1 MMDSKTRAKLRSY
14 ANTVEAILQVGKN
27 GMGEALQKQVD
38 DALTAREL
46 IKLTVLETAPETP
59 REMAATLASPF
70 TTAEAGAGSPWGV
83 RLPSTRMSS
92 GLTPSP
98 STARFMASIVA

>member
-38 DALTAREL
+38 DALMSAKQQHDCVVVGEL
-46 IKLTVLETAPETP
+46 EP
-59 REMAATLASPF
+59 
-70 TTAEAGAGSPWGV
+70 
-83 RLPSTRMSS
+83 
-92 GLTPSP
+92 
-98 STARFMASIVA
+98 

>member
-1 MMDSKTRAKLRSY
+1 MRASR
-14 ANTVEAILQVGKN
+14 AVFARIEA
-27 GMGEALQKQVD
+27 A
-38 DALTAREL
+38 
-46 IKLTVLETAPETP
+46 
-59 REMAATLASPF
+59 EMAATLASPF

>member
-1 MMDSKTRAKLRSY
+1 
-14 ANTVEAILQVGKN
+14 
-27 GMGEALQKQVD
+27 
-38 DALTAREL
+38 
-46 IKLTVLETAPETP
+46 
-59 REMAATLASPF
+59 MAATLASPF